1 MVMNMLTD
9 IKKEEKKDLNVNNE
23 ENCDIEDT
31 SLDGKGLYD
40 LYRHTTKLIK

>member
-1 MVMNMLTD
+1 MVMNMLAD
-9 IKKEEKKDLNVNNE
+9 PKKEEKKDLDMNNV
-23 ENCDIEDT
+23 ENYDIEDT